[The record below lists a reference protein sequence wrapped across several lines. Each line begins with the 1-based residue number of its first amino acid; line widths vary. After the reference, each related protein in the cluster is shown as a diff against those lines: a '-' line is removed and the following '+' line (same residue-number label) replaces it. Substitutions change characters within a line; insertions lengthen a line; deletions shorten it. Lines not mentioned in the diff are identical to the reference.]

1 VFVKSSPHAELV
13 PLDTLLARADFI
25 SLHTPLTD
33 ETRGMVNAALITK
46 MKKGVIIINT
56 GRGKVI
62 HEADLAAALASGHV
76 RAYGTDVWES
86 DPPPATSPLLSAPN
100 VFMAPHI
107 GASSVENLLRIGDI
121 IVEILEEHYGKK

>member
-1 VFVKSSPHAELV
+1 
-13 PLDTLLARADFI
+13 
-25 SLHTPLTD
+25 
-33 ETRGMVNAALITK
+33 
-46 MKKGVIIINT
+46 MKKGVIIVNT

-62 HEADLAAALASGHV
+62 NEPDLAAALAAGTV

-86 DPPPATSPLLSAPN
+86 DPPPASSPLLTAPN

-121 IVEILEEHYGKK
+121 IVELLQERYGK